1 MKFLLDVCSSSRSL
15 RTLLTTLG
23 HDVRFVGEEDP
34 RASDETV
41 LALAHQEGRIVVTE
55 DKDLGN

>member
-23 HDVRFVGEEDP
+23 HDVRFVGEGDP

-41 LALAHQEGRIVVTE
+41 LALAHQEGRISRH
-55 DKDLGN
+55 